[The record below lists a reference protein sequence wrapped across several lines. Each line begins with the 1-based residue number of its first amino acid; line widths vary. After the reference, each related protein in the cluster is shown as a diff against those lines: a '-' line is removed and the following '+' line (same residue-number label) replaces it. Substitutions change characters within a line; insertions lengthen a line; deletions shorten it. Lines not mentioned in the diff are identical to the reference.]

1 VLFFNWELGVFII
14 SFLDPLSWLA
24 PPLRGEDAGLNLLLL
39 ISNKTILYF
48 NRDYPL
54 DASSD
59 EARNPKLNLLA

>member
-1 VLFFNWELGVFII
+1 
-14 SFLDPLSWLA
+14 LSWLA